1 MSDRYAVVTSLADVR
16 MRKLKWLWL
25 DRIPTG
31 VIAMLAGR
39 GGEGKSTFG
48 LWLAAQLTLGA
59 LPGEYQG
66 VPRNVLYVAF
76 EDDAAAIVKPRA
88 LAAGADTAHIQMLA
102 IRRQGYTLDAAPSLL
117 RDLELI
123 ETQVRALDAVAVI
136 VDPLSS
142 GLNGINRDRSSE
154 VRPALD
160 GIAEMAARTGCA
172 VIAIAHFSKGG
183 GDVRDKI
190 SGSHEY
196 VDRARAVLVFA
207 TDEDGSKLMEQT
219 KGNYGRGDLPNVAFA
234 IEPHEVA
241 ADGWSQEVGAV
252 RIIGETFRSVGDIIN
267 ADLGD
272 SAEELNEAQAW
283 LIEHMREQ
291 EAYEARAG
299 DVIKAGRAA
308 SFTDQRVK
316 DARRRFNKLPPGARQ
331 NQTIGTYKAA
341 GCWLWRL
348 EPDSAAS

>member
-1 MSDRYAVVTSLADVR
+1 MTERYAVVTPLADVR
-16 MRKLKWLWL
+16 MRKLRWLWAE
-25 DRIPTG
+25 RIPTG

-48 LWLAAQLTLGA
+48 LWLAAQLTLGT
-59 LPGEYQG
+59 LPGEYEGSQ
-66 VPRNVLYVAF
+66 RNVLYVAF
-76 EDDAAAIVKPRA
+76 EDDASAIVKPRA
-88 LAAGADTAHIQMLA
+88 LAAGADTAYVHMLT
-102 IRRQGYTLDAAPSLL
+102 IRRVGHTLDAAPSLL

-123 ETQVRALDAVAVI
+123 EAQVRALDAVAVI

-160 GIAEMAARTGCA
+160 GIAEMAARTHCA

-234 IEPHEVA
+234 IESCQVD

-252 RIIGETFRSVGDIIN
+252 RIIGETSRSVGDIIN
-267 ADLGD
+267 AELGD
-272 SAEELNEAQAW
+272 SADELSEAQAW
-283 LIEHMREQ
+283 LIEHMQEQ
-291 EAYEARAG
+291 EAFEAKAG
-299 DVIKAGRAA
+299 EVIKAGRAA

-316 DARRRFNKLPPGARQ
+316 DARRRFNKMPAEARNHQ
-331 NQTIGTYKAA
+331 RIGTYKAA

-348 EPDSAAS
+348 EPDPQAA

>member
-1 MSDRYAVVTSLADVR
+1 MTDRYAVVTSLADVR
-16 MRKLKWLWL
+16 MRRLSWLWA
-25 DRIPTG
+25 DRIPVG
-31 VIAMLAGR
+31 IIAMLAGR

-48 LWLAAQLTLGA
+48 LWLAAQITLGT
-59 LPGEYQG
+59 LPGDLEG
-66 VPRNVLYVAF
+66 TPRNVLYVAF
-76 EDDAAAIVKPRA
+76 EDDAAAVVKPRA
-88 LAAGADTAHIQMLA
+88 IAVGADTAYIHMLT
-102 IRRQGYTLDAAPSLL
+102 IRRNGHMLDAAPSLMA
-117 RDLELI
+117 DLALI
-123 ETQVRALDAVAVI
+123 EAQVRALDAAAVI

-160 GIAEMAARTGCA
+160 GIAEMAARTGCV

-219 KGNYGRGDLPNVAFA
+219 KGNYGRGDLPNVAFT
-234 IEPHEVA
+234 IESRRVV

-252 RIIGETFRSVGDIIN
+252 RIIGDTSRSVGDIIN
-267 ADLGD
+267 AELGD
-272 SAEELNEAQAW
+272 SADELNEAQVW

-316 DARRRFNKLPPGARQ
+316 DARRRFNKLPPETRQ
-331 NQTIGTYKAA
+331 HQVISTYKGA

-348 EPDSAAS
+348 EPDPHAA